1 MDDASNSQQA
11 IKNDITNLAIATP
24 RAVQDITGIDK
35 SAFERLLLLA
45 DVSVTLNGVFN
56 GAANMSHDVLKTIS
70 STSVPR
76 LTTVVV
82 NSKTLAPN
90 LLFTDYNLTRAT
102 GGALT
107 WSAPGSLSDG
117 VVPVWS

>member
-1 MDDASNSQQA
+1 MDDASSAQQA

-24 RAVQDITGIDK
+24 RAVQDVTGIDK
-35 SAFERLLLLA
+35 SAIERLLLLA

-56 GAANMSHDVLKTIS
+56 GAANQSHAVFSTVS

-82 NSKTLAPN
+82 NGKTLAPN

-107 WSAPGSLSDG
+107 WASPGSLADG
-117 VVPVWS
+117 QIPVWS